1 MKEKIIQTDG
11 KLGVRDTISMAT
23 GFAIGSGVITMTGI
37 AIGMT
42 GRSVIISYLLTAAT
56 FLLAVIPTLIIS
68 SIHPSKSASY
78 VYSKELLHPKV
89 GGFYMFIYFLG
100 RLTISIFGISF
111 AQYLAALIPGVNE
124 RLVAVLVLT
133 LFFVINL
140 FGMKS
145 AARAQNIMFYIL
157 VLSLGIF
164 IVAGFLKLDV
174 AAYFNLDGFFV
185 DGFHG
190 VWSAASLLVFA
201 VGGAGVLVDFGNS
214 VRNPAKVIPK
224 VIVGVT
230 VCVALAYA
238 LLSMVAAG
246 VLPYDQ
252 VAFKPL
258 TSAAAAVFG
267 QGSGMYALF
276 IVGGALLALAT
287 TLNSSFVWY
296 SSAMQK
302 GCEEGWFPKAL
313 VKPNRYGVSYRLM
326 IIFYLFGLVPAL
338 IGFDITVLSKMAV
351 GLTTFMWMIPV
362 FGLVNAPKRYE
373 AEWKASKFA
382 KLPTW
387 SLWALSILSFVI
399 YGSQTIALFQGNPT
413 ASNII
418 IVVYVI
424 LVTLYILLLRN
435 YPGKESTG
443 ARQGNGQAGP
453 VLPGK

>member
-1 MKEKIIQTDG
+1 MFPRPTAEPIAA
-11 KLGVRDTISMAT
+11 RD
-23 GFAIGSGVITMTGI
+23 
-37 AIGMT
+37 
-42 GRSVIISYLLTAAT
+42 
-56 FLLAVIPTLIIS
+56 
-68 SIHPSKSASY
+68 
-78 VYSKELLHPKV
+78 VYK
-89 GGFYMFIYFLG
+89 
-100 RLTISIFGISF
+100 R
-111 AQYLAALIPGVNE
+111 Q
-124 RLVAVLVLT
+124 VLVLT

-302 GCEEGWFPKAL
+302 GCEMCIRDRFRRSRA
-313 VKPNRYGVSYRLM
+313 R
-326 IIFYLFGLVPAL
+326 
-338 IGFDITVLSKMAV
+338 
-351 GLTTFMWMIPV
+351 
-362 FGLVNAPKRYE
+362 
-373 AEWKASKFA
+373 
-382 KLPTW
+382 TW
-387 SLWALSILSFVI
+387 W
-399 YGSQTIALFQGNPT
+399 
-413 ASNII
+413 
-418 IVVYVI
+418 
-424 LVTLYILLLRN
+424 
-435 YPGKESTG
+435 
-443 ARQGNGQAGP
+443 
-453 VLPGK
+453 